1 MSNLKVHWSPIHDD
15 VFCTSS
21 PNKILLYKVVQSTEK
36 PTQKVPSMKQMSES
50 LWAVEQP
57 KSIEMGM
64 LKTVAWYPKPE
75 PDNMLAIG
83 LANGRVILNN
93 FSDNNESDL
102 IKKEFVPKHTRSC
115 IYLNWNP
122 VDSHLLAEGLEKYR
136 NDSCIN
142 IWNIHHKPG
151 NELGD
156 RQRYSSS
163 HSESSGAIHTP
174 YVEIGGPSDTTAS
187 FCWFKKEPRTFV
199 TGMNTRY
206 LRIYDLRD
214 CTRAQNQTQTKMIR
228 GACVDRQNEHRIATF
243 NENHVSVWD
252 VRNFDKPMLTFQEL
266 KAVSMIRWCPTRKG
280 YLGILSQDSL
290 TVKIYDILH
299 LPQTVGSE
307 ELDQYYSERTI
318 KVLNPQIVSSFSWH
332 PKQDSRLLTITQ
344 QGLLR
349 DLIVQEHI
357 PFNWSA
363 DSILVTAHGKSMSST
378 SFTKDDSIPQ
388 DIAVR
393 MKERI
398 LQGYGLKSD
407 PIWNNVYAIKDEA
420 ELLGVW
426 RWLAYAREML
436 ECNKQGQTLQ
446 RGMMGKHLGIKSIL
460 GLDVDDMAAS
470 HMTNMYWSSDF
481 SRKLASVKQYHSTER
496 SKALQ
501 LCGWGGD
508 HHKPELLDTILH
520 ELQMDGKY
528 AIAAAMALFNLQ
540 ISKAI
545 EILSTSKGQEN
556 TDLSTVAMAI
566 AGYTE
571 EKNTLW
577 RKTCMSLLQ
586 KLEDPYLRA
595 MFAFLTCDR
604 ENYEEILTEQG
615 GMQLSDKVAFAC
627 IYLDNDKLK
636 DYINRLTRKVIE
648 AGNLDGLLITGLT
661 PDGVSLISKFVDMTG
676 DVQTAALLCVFSL
689 PNEMSKDERVLN
701 WIESYRELLDRW
713 RLWHHRSKF
722 DIIWRASDN
731 FRVISQAFVSCN
743 FCGKSIACNMPVA
756 SRARPHNSYSAG
768 TLTSTKPKISC
779 CPGCRKPLPRCSL
792 CLTHLG
798 TPSGSALYTQ
808 KDKTTYSA
816 KMTAIDDWFTWCQS
830 CRHGG
835 HASHLLEWFAEHSE
849 CPVTGCN
856 CKCSTLDHTARL
868 AAES

>member
-1 MSNLKVHWSPIHDD
+1 MPSSYHKEGKQNINISRMSNLKVHWSPIHDD
-15 VFCTSS
+15 VFCTCS
-21 PNKILLYKVVQSTEK
+21 PNKILLYKVVHSTEK
-36 PTQKVPSMKQMSES
+36 PTQKVPSMKQMSDT

-93 FSDNNESDL
+93 FSGNSESDL
-102 IKKEFVPKHTRSC
+102 IKKEFVCSVLPHFQ
-115 IYLNWNP
+115 
-122 VDSHLLAEGLEKYR
+122 LAEGLEKYR

-163 HSESSGAIHTP
+163 HS
-174 YVEIGGPSDTTAS
+174 PSETTAS

-214 CTRAQNQTQTKMIR
+214 CTRPQNQTQTKMIR
-228 GACVDRQNEHRIATF
+228 GASVDRQNEHRIATF
-243 NENHVSVWD
+243 NEWVLKNWISIT
-252 VRNFDKPMLTFQEL
+252 VREPSK
-266 KAVSMIRWCPTRKG
+266 
-280 YLGILSQDSL
+280 
-290 TVKIYDILH
+290 
-299 LPQTVGSE
+299 
-307 ELDQYYSERTI
+307 
-318 KVLNPQIVSSFSWH
+318 
-332 PKQDSRLLTITQ
+332 
-344 QGLLR
+344 
-349 DLIVQEHI
+349 
-357 PFNWSA
+357 NWSV
-363 DSILVTAHGKSMSST
+363 DSTLVTAHGKSMSIT
-378 SFTKDDSIPQ
+378 SFTKDNSIPQ

-407 PIWNNVYAIKDEA
+407 IIWENVYAIKEEP
-420 ELLGVW
+420 ELYGVW
-426 RWLAYAREML
+426 RWLSYAREML
-436 ECNKQGQTLQ
+436 EYNKQGQTFQ
-446 RGMMGKHLGIKSIL
+446 RGMMGKHLGVKSIL
-460 GLDVDDMAAS
+460 GLDVDDMATS

-481 SRKLASVKQYHSTER
+481 YRKLACVKQYHSAER

-604 ENYEEILTEQG
+604 ENYEEILRHG
-615 GMQLSDKVAFAC
+615 W
-627 IYLDNDKLK
+627 
-636 DYINRLTRKVIE
+636 RKV
-648 AGNLDGLLITGLT
+648 
-661 PDGVSLISKFVDMTG
+661 
-676 DVQTAALLCVFSL
+676 
-689 PNEMSKDERVLN
+689 
-701 WIESYRELLDRW
+701 
-713 RLWHHRSKF
+713 
-722 DIIWRASDN
+722 
-731 FRVISQAFVSCN
+731 
-743 FCGKSIACNMPVA
+743 CGP
-756 SRARPHNSYSAG
+756 P
-768 TLTSTKPKISC
+768 
-779 CPGCRKPLPRCSL
+779 
-792 CLTHLG
+792 
-798 TPSGSALYTQ
+798 
-808 KDKTTYSA
+808 
-816 KMTAIDDWFTWCQS
+816 
-830 CRHGG
+830 
-835 HASHLLEWFAEHSE
+835 
-849 CPVTGCN
+849 
-856 CKCSTLDHTARL
+856 
-868 AAES
+868 

>member
-1 MSNLKVHWSPIHDD
+1 
-15 VFCTSS
+15 
-21 PNKILLYKVVQSTEK
+21 
-36 PTQKVPSMKQMSES
+36 
-50 LWAVEQP
+50 
-57 KSIEMGM
+57 
-64 LKTVAWYPKPE
+64 
-75 PDNMLAIG
+75 
-83 LANGRVILNN
+83 
-93 FSDNNESDL
+93 
-102 IKKEFVPKHTRSC
+102 
-115 IYLNWNP
+115 
-122 VDSHLLAEGLEKYR
+122 
-136 NDSCIN
+136 
-142 IWNIHHKPG
+142 
-151 NELGD
+151 
-156 RQRYSSS
+156 
-163 HSESSGAIHTP
+163 
-174 YVEIGGPSDTTAS
+174 
-187 FCWFKKEPRTFV
+187 
-199 TGMNTRY
+199 
-206 LRIYDLRD
+206 
-214 CTRAQNQTQTKMIR
+214 
-228 GACVDRQNEHRIATF
+228 
-243 NENHVSVWD
+243 
-252 VRNFDKPMLTFQEL
+252 
-266 KAVSMIRWCPTRKG
+266 
-280 YLGILSQDSL
+280 
-290 TVKIYDILH
+290 
-299 LPQTVGSE
+299 
-307 ELDQYYSERTI
+307 
-318 KVLNPQIVSSFSWH
+318 
-332 PKQDSRLLTITQ
+332 
-344 QGLLR
+344 
-349 DLIVQEHI
+349 
-357 PFNWSA
+357 
-363 DSILVTAHGKSMSST
+363 
-378 SFTKDDSIPQ
+378 
-388 DIAVR
+388 
-393 MKERI
+393 
-398 LQGYGLKSD
+398 
-407 PIWNNVYAIKDEA
+407 
-420 ELLGVW
+420 
-426 RWLAYAREML
+426 
-436 ECNKQGQTLQ
+436 
-446 RGMMGKHLGIKSIL
+446 
-460 GLDVDDMAAS
+460 
-470 HMTNMYWSSDF
+470 
-481 SRKLASVKQYHSTER
+481 
-496 SKALQ
+496 
-501 LCGWGGD
+501 
-508 HHKPELLDTILH
+508 
-520 ELQMDGKY
+520 MDGKY

-636 DYINRLTRKVIE
+636 EYINRLTRKVIE

-661 PDGVSLISKFVDMTG
+661 PDGVSLISRFVDMTG
-676 DVQTAALLCVFSL
+676 DIQTAALLCVFSL

-722 DIIWRASDN
+722 DIIWRAGDN

>member
-15 VFCTSS
+15 VFCTCS
-21 PNKILLYKVVQSTEK
+21 PNKILLYKVVHSTEK
-36 PTQKVPSMKQMSES
+36 PTQKVPSMRQMSDT

-93 FSDNNESDL
+93 FSGNSESDL

-174 YVEIGGPSDTTAS
+174 YVEIGGPSETTAS

-214 CTRAQNQTQTKMIR
+214 CTRPQNQTQTKMIR
-228 GACVDRQNEHRIATF
+228 GASVDRQNEHRIATF

-252 VRNFDKPMLTFQEL
+252 VRNFDKPMLTFQEP

-318 KVLNPQIVSSFSWH
+318 KVLNSQIVSSFSWH
-332 PKQDSRLLTITQ
+332 PKQDSRLLTVTQ

-357 PFNWSA
+357 PFNWSV
-363 DSILVTAHGKSMSST
+363 DSTLVTAHGKSMSIT
-378 SFTKDDSIPQ
+378 SFNKDNSIPQ
-388 DIAVR
+388 DIAVK

-407 PIWNNVYAIKDEA
+407 IIWENVYAIKEEP
-420 ELLGVW
+420 ELYGVW
-426 RWLAYAREML
+426 RWLSYAREML
-436 ECNKQGQTLQ
+436 EYNKQGQTFQ
-446 RGMMGKHLGIKSIL
+446 RGMMGKHLGVKSIL
-460 GLDVDDMAAS
+460 GLDVDDMATS

-481 SRKLASVKQYHSTER
+481 YRKLACVKQYHSAER

-636 DYINRLTRKVIE
+636 EYINRLTRKVIE

-661 PDGVSLISKFVDMTG
+661 PDGVSLISRFVDMTG
-676 DVQTAALLCVFSL
+676 DIQTAALLCVFSL

-722 DIIWRASDN
+722 DIIWRAGDN